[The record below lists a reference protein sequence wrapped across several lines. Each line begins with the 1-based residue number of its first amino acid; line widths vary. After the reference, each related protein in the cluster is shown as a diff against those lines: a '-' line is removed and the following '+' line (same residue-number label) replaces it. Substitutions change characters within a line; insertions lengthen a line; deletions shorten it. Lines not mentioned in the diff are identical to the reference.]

1 MILPGKK
8 GDMNLFPNKRDT
20 WASWS
25 YSTFIFFKV
34 NEQHDPII
42 IVSYAFHKAL
52 KAFHN
57 QLTAQARHHYR
68 TFCNNPLGINV
79 E

>member
-1 MILPGKK
+1 
-8 GDMNLFPNKRDT
+8 MNVFPNKRDLQD
-20 WASWS
+20 SWN

-34 NEQHDPII
+34 NEWHDPII
-42 IVSYAFHKAL
+42 VVFYAFHKDL

-68 TFCNNPLGINV
+68 TFCNKPLGINV

>member
-1 MILPGKK
+1 
-8 GDMNLFPNKRDT
+8 MNLFPNKRHL
-20 WASWS
+20 WASWN
-25 YSTFIFFKV
+25 YRTFFFLKV
-34 NEQHDPII
+34 NEGHDPII

-57 QLTAQARHHYR
+57 QLTAQACHHYR
-68 TFCNNPLGINV
+68 TFYNNPLGINV